1 MKPIVTLEQKRAF
14 WAKCKERTYEGF
26 RFFCESNLRIRTFT
40 RLKGQDRKQVQWIPF
55 VLNEAQERI
64 VRTIMA
70 KLAAGESAMVIVLK
84 CRKLGI
90 STLVQALGYWFG
102 CIEPGWETHVV
113 AHEAQATATIA
124 RISRGFAQ
132 NLPPFVVERFGA
144 SNAGAGLKWDN
155 GSRLQVFTQKSD
167 DAARGS
173 SPSLLHLSEVA
184 FWGKGRR
191 KTTEEDALVSL
202 MAALEEGSDN
212 EDDDGWMDGEEP
224 EQDAETLESILDD
237 AKKKIARQGSG
248 GTITIIE
255 TTANGAQGAF
265 FNRWTA
271 AHLPDS
277 QWIPM
282 FFAWQDAKKYQ
293 FREADEVDAFANA
306 KIQIALNVGDT
317 KTAYSMFAELGF
329 DELWCQRG
337 VDFKLTVSQVRF
349 ALRVLAKFNGDLAK
363 FDQEFP
369 LAAELAFAAS
379 GRRVWGDDEVG
390 RHIERVPVFTSGP
403 LGALPSAKGMTGRQR
418 IEATKSQGDCIRI
431 WEWPDERA
439 SDRYCLG
446 SDVAAGVGG
455 DYTTGVMID
464 RAQMCQVAEFYSN
477 TMSPDNAARQIARL
491 CEAYG
496 WANIAYEANN
506 HGNVLGHTL
515 LFACKYP
522 NIYRRTIVDMPD
534 ENSWIREFGFATND
548 RTRTLMCERL
558 ISALRTMQLRV
569 YSTRVTGEMRTW
581 VFDEDGRPDHVPGKH
596 DDLLIG
602 LGLALY
608 AGDQMPDPSTSKDK
622 ESVRDRWR
630 DTVIEED
637 PFRQWA

>member
-1 MKPIVTLEQKRAF
+1 MKPVVTLEQKRAF
-14 WAKCKERTYEGF
+14 WAKCRERTYEGF

-55 VLNEAQERI
+55 VLNEAQERVARHI
-64 VRTIMA
+64 LSD
-70 KLAAGESAMVIVLK
+70 LALGKSAMVIVLK

-90 STLVQALGYWFG
+90 STLVQALGYWMG
-102 CIEPGWETHVV
+102 CIEPGWETQVV
-113 AHEAQATATIA
+113 AHESQATATIA

-144 SNAGAGLKWDN
+144 SNAGAGLKWEN

-202 MAALEEGSDN
+202 MAALEEGSDG
-212 EDDDGWMDGEEP
+212 DDDDSWLDGEEP
-224 EQDAETLESILDD
+224 EKDDATLDAILDD
-237 AKKKIARQGSG
+237 ATKRIARKGSG

-255 TTANGAQGAF
+255 STANGAQGAF

-271 AHLPDS
+271 AQLPGS
-277 QWIPM
+277 LWTPM
-282 FFAWQDAKKYQ
+282 FFAWQHAKKYQ

-306 KIQIALNVGDT
+306 KIQLALNVGDR
-317 KTAYSMFAELGF
+317 KTAHSMFAELGF

-337 VDFKLTVSQVRF
+337 VDYKLTVSQVRF

-369 LAAELAFAAS
+369 LAPELAFAAS
-379 GRRVWGDDEVG
+379 GRRVWSDDEVG
-390 RHIERVPVFTSGP
+390 RHIERTPVFVSGP
-403 LGALPSAKGMTGRQR
+403 FGELPSAKGMTARQR
-418 IEATKSQGDCIRI
+418 IEAARSQGDCIRI
-431 WEWPDERA
+431 WEWPDERS
-439 SDRYCLG
+439 SDRYSLG

-455 DYTTGVMID
+455 DYTTGVIID
-464 RAQMCQVAEFYSN
+464 RMQMAQVAEFYSN
-477 TMSPDNAARQIARL
+477 TMSPDNAARQIAKL
-491 CEAYG
+491 AEAYG

-515 LFACKYP
+515 LFACRYP
-522 NIYRRTIVDMPD
+522 NIYRRVIVDVPD

-548 RTRTLMCERL
+548 RTRTLMAERL
-558 ISALRTMQLRV
+558 IGALRLMQLRV
-569 YSTRVTGEMRTW
+569 YSTRVTSEMRTW
-581 VFDEDGRPDHVPGKH
+581 VYDEDGRPDHVPGKH

-602 LGLALY
+602 LALALY
-608 AGDQMPDPSTSKDK
+608 AGDQMPEPSLSKDK
-622 ESVRDRWR
+622 ESTRDRWR
-630 DTVIEED
+630 DTVIEDD
-637 PFRQWA
+637 PFNQWA